1 MRTPTVAG
9 AVRARFPSVRHT
21 LLHRWPRPTLLGMIS
36 RRRLLALTVP
46 AGAALACGRPTGST
60 LERARAAG
68 AIRIGISGEE
78 PYCYVDPAGR
88 VTGAQPEVAR
98 VVLERLGID
107 GLDAVRVPFA
117 ELIPRLRSGQFD
129 VITAGM
135 AVTPGRCREV
145 AFTRPDFV
153 SPPAFLVR
161 KGNPRDI
168 GTFRDVARSDVRLA
182 VLAGSAELEYARAA
196 GVPDE
201 RLEVVDT
208 QQAVFRSVAD
218 ERVPAGSLTR
228 ISLVDVLRR
237 NPGSAL
243 QVTEAVEPVVN
254 GHRVVPGAAFAV
266 RTGDDDLL
274 AGFDREL
281 TAVQASGEWLRITE
295 RFGFTRENLPP
306 PELTTATLCA

>member
-1 MRTPTVAG
+1 
-9 AVRARFPSVRHT
+9 
-21 LLHRWPRPTLLGMIS
+21 MIS
-36 RRRLLALTVP
+36 RRRLLALTLPV
-46 AGAALACGRPTGST
+46 GAALACGRPTGST

-78 PYCYVDPAGR
+78 PYCYIDPAGR

-98 VVLERLGID
+98 VVLGRLGID

-129 VITAGM
+129 LITAGM

-153 SPPAFLVR
+153 APPAFLVR
-161 KGNPRDI
+161 AGNPREI
-168 GTFRDVARSDVRLA
+168 ETFGDVARSEVRLA

-196 GVPDE
+196 GVPDD
-201 RLEVVDT
+201 RLEIVDT
-208 QQAVFRSVAD
+208 QQALLRVVAD
-218 ERVPAGSLTR
+218 GRVPAGSLTR

-237 NPGSAL
+237 NPGTGVE
-243 QVTEAVEPVVN
+243 VTGSVEPVVE
-254 GHRVVPGAAFAV
+254 GRRVVPGAAFAV

-274 AGFDREL
+274 AAFDEEL
-281 TAVQASGEWLRITE
+281 GGLQASGEWLRITE
-295 RFGFTRENLPP
+295 PFGFTRENLPP
-306 PELTTATLCA
+306 PGLTTAALCGSPGPAG